1 MALLRHQL
9 ELMRCDDPDCKIE
22 HQRVYLHSRCHADT
36 PAWVYYDRPTGNI
49 VAECALCGE
58 QIVEI
63 RVAEGGTVQ

>member
-9 ELMRCDDPDCKIE
+9 DLMQCDDPACAIAHE
-22 HQRVYLHSRCHADT
+22 RVYLHSRCH
-36 PAWVYYDRPTGNI
+36 PEIPVFVYYDRPTGNI

-63 RVAEGGTVQ
+63 SVAEGGTVQ